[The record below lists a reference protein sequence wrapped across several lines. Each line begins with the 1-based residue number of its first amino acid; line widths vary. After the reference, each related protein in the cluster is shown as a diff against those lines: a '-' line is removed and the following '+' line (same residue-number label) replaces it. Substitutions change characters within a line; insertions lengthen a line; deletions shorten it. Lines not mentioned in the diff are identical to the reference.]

1 MKRLMFKREV
11 LLVEVERWC
20 GDHLC
25 RALARLALTKD
36 EARAFEGF
44 ECERCGRWTESA
56 LTERDI
62 PDWWDELQGAAGAKT
77 ESLRG

>member
-1 MKRLMFKREV
+1 MVRLVFGREV

-36 EARAFEGF
+36 EARAFAGF
-44 ECERCGRWTESA
+44 ECGRCGRWNGGA

-62 PDWWDELQGAAGAKT
+62 PDWWDELGRAPGGGG
-77 ESLRG
+77 SRGP